1 MHILL
6 CYRRAF
12 PALSRP
18 ARGQIKKREQST
30 QKILFVRN
38 TFTGT
43 FCCLADNGTVTPNYK
58 ELYTLSWHGLGKKRH
73 TFESKDGDHKY
84 LQTELEKLFPRLKAA
99 NGKFQLYRTLGGGSG
114 RRSLHKIPMGPQ
126 GYTINWLRENIA
138 IGSACIYVVP
148 LVALP
153 QESDQ
158 SEVDVVVFVSF
169 YGVKSPTK
177 SCKDTLFST
186 LVHCIVHSL
195 QCSVLQYLSRS
206 L

>member
-43 FCCLADNGTVTPNYK
+43 FCCLADNGTVTPNSK

-99 NGKFQLYRTLGGGSG
+99 NGKFQLTGHWGEEVAGEVFI
-114 RRSLHKIPMGPQ
+114 RSLWVLKDIPST
-126 GYTINWLRENIA
+126 GYVKTLQLAQPAFMWCLWWHFHRNQTNLR
-138 IGSACIYVVP
+138 
-148 LVALP
+148 
-153 QESDQ
+153 
-158 SEVDVVVFVSF
+158 
-169 YGVKSPTK
+169 
-177 SCKDTLFST
+177 
-186 LVHCIVHSL
+186 
-195 QCSVLQYLSRS
+195 
-206 L
+206 